1 MAQRHRTNSALG
13 LPLKLLASIITK
25 NRVEDYNIEQVNWDS
40 WTNFVKRNGIA
51 TFVHLALKQN
61 PHLAV
66 PEAAKAAVDKI
77 FYANIRRNTILSR
90 NLQNI
95 VQTFSAHNIDILP
108 FKGLIL
114 SHFLYQNSEY
124 RQIADL
130 DFLIRWE
137 QFGKAIELLNG
148 LGYRHEHL
156 LAEQDQGLFAHFRSS
171 TELYHQTTRLLIE
184 PHWGIFDGYFP
195 EWCSNSDL
203 FDRSVVYQFDSIQ
216 TRNLDNYS
224 LLLLLCIHPARH
236 GWLQVVN
243 WLDLAKFI
251 SNFSD
256 LNWPEAADRARENGA
271 LRMVTTAVRMVCTI
285 FNLPF
290 PEALVRHLDPLSEQ
304 LATRFIDGLYAHKL
318 DSRDMSH
325 LQSLSINLKLRHR
338 LKDKF
343 HYCTYM
349 LSPKR
354 PELQSVRLPRH
365 SYFLYYV
372 IRFFRLFKL
381 LRK

>member
-1 MAQRHRTNSALG
+1 MRAANPSFDFTCR
-13 LPLKLLASIITK
+13 LLSSFITK
-25 NRVEDYNIEQVNWDS
+25 NAVDEYDTRFVQWDS
-40 WTNFVKRNGIA
+40 WADFVKRNGIA

-61 PHLAV
+61 PYLAV
-66 PEAAKAAVDKI
+66 PEVAKASVEKI

-90 NLQNI
+90 ILQSI
-95 VQTFSAHNIDILP
+95 VQSFSANHIDILP

-114 SHFLYQNSEY
+114 SHFLYHNSGY

-148 LGYRHEHL
+148 LGYHHQHL
-156 LAEQDQGLFAHFRSS
+156 RAEQDQGLFAHFRSS

-184 PHWGIFDGYFP
+184 PHWRIFDGYFP

-203 FDRSVVYQFDSIQ
+203 FDRSTVYQFDGIK

-243 WLDLAKFI
+243 WIDLAQFI
-251 SNFSD
+251 SNHSD
-256 LNWPEAADRARENGA
+256 LNWPEAADRARGDGA
-271 LRMVTTAVRMVCTI
+271 LRMVTTAIRMVCTV

-290 PEALVRHLDPLSEQ
+290 PEGLVRYLDPLSEQ
-304 LATRFIDGLYAHKL
+304 LATRFIDGLYTYKL
-318 DSRDMSH
+318 DSRDMSN

-354 PELQSVRLPRH
+354 PELQSVRLTRH
-365 SYFLYYV
+365 SYFLYYI